1 MSLPITPPVA
11 SRSSGVR
18 CDGDSSSSIPGR
30 ATDEADDG
38 GGRRPTPPGNGDDVP
53 ALPAQPL
60 AAPPVSPY
68 FLGFERSPPFEELW
82 HRLQALEAWRELA
95 IRPASVEKCHPQ
107 DRYLLPA
114 NYRRTTTKKGWEAA
128 RNDDDDGTVDEEEDE
143 QEQPDDV
150 PALKEQCLS
159 VRRSMNEAMSTMA
172 IETTE
177 WDGRLVARTSQIPDA
192 GLGLYYEY
200 DDVVVVVPPATTA
213 DADATATTAP
223 ASAPPASSSPA
234 TTTAAAASVPTD
246 TILCYCTGH
255 IHSFS
260 SSRELPV
267 SSLLP
272 AATTTATTQPPPG
285 STPAVPGDTTL
296 CYYTG
301 HIHSFSS
308 SRELSDRSYLL
319 WVRGD
324 TLVDPR
330 SLLYVKARY
339 INDPRNDDAVNCK
352 FVPENVDGAD
362 VRAAVVTTRPV
373 FPGEELFVN
382 YGDYYWDQQPTA
394 GTRWVRPEQPPHP
407 AGCGG
412 VVVVV
417 KS

>member
-1 MSLPITPPVA
+1 MSLSVTPPVA
-11 SRSSGVR
+11 PRSSGLR
-18 CDGDSSSSIPGR
+18 CDRDSSSSSSIPGR

-95 IRPASVEKCHPQ
+95 IRPASVEECHPQ
-107 DRYLLPA
+107 DRHLLPA
-114 NYRRTTTKKGWEAA
+114 NYRTTTTIKGWEAA

-143 QEQPDDV
+143 QEQPDDM

-159 VRRSMNEAMSTMA
+159 VRRSMNEVMSTMA

-223 ASAPPASSSPA
+223 AGAPPASSSPPA
-234 TTTAAAASVPTD
+234 TTAASVPTD

-267 SSLLP
+267 SSSP
-272 AATTTATTQPPPG
+272 ATTTTTQPPPG

-308 SRELSDRSYLL
+308 SRELTQDRSYLL

-352 FVPENVDGAD
+352 FVPEKVDGAD
-362 VRAAVVTTRPV
+362 VRAAVVTTRTV
-373 FPGEELFVN
+373 FPGEELFVT
-382 YGDYYWDQQPTA
+382 YGDHYWDQQPTA
-394 GTRWVRPEQPPHP
+394 GTRWVRPEQPPP
-407 AGCGG
+407 AGCG
-412 VVVVV
+412 VVIVQ
-417 KS
+417 S